1 MEKEFRF
8 SFLNTMDDQFE
19 NCVVKEA
26 KKTPFPDNSFVE
38 ITEKGKSYLVNTDYI
53 ISCVI
58 QRGSDRMHGFDEWLT
73 DDSQPEHKEPYYPS
87 AEPDDELEGR

>member
-26 KKTPFPDNSFVE
+26 KK
-38 ITEKGKSYLVNTDYI
+38 NTL
-53 ISCVI
+53 S
-58 QRGSDRMHGFDEWLT
+58 R
-73 DDSQPEHKEPYYPS
+73 
-87 AEPDDELEGR
+87 